1 MGLYFKIKFVCATK
15 AFHNREARM
24 VTRYLSDPEAQDIE
38 KIFCKDLLVDI
49 HYYDGYRN
57 CAVMAQWVLF
67 VAHKYDLKL
76 LEIENLLRLNNCHSY
91 LIGLPSSE
99 LAEHQTSRDVFNK
112 EFSDPKNQPFYL
124 WICVNGEQEAFC
136 TLRQHKI
143 THKKNRENL
152 NSTGVICQSLA
163 I

>member
-1 MGLYFKIKFVCATK
+1 
-15 AFHNREARM
+15 M

-38 KIFCKDLLVDI
+38 KIFCKDLLLDI

-67 VAHKYDLKL
+67 VAHKYGLKL

-91 LIGLPSSE
+91 LVGLPSSE

-112 EFSDPKNQPFYL
+112 EFKETVRNIS
-124 WICVNGEQEAFC
+124 
-136 TLRQHKI
+136 
-143 THKKNRENL
+143 
-152 NSTGVICQSLA
+152 GVINIVLFKFNGRLKQKPKIA
-163 I
+163 E